1 MEPLSSHCAEL
12 SAAPGCDNS
21 GLRSTSAVRRRVSI
35 LRRWAWVAMTRAMIR
50 RALPLCFVLTLA
62 GCQKEEFGPVSSPA
76 AEHPSYAA
84 DYPEKL
90 ERTHKRFEI
99 ERSWAKDFD
108 SEFKKFPEELE
119 EPDWE
124 TVARVYMLAEEDGRS
139 AHYAEVRRQNA
150 EVAQFFVDEKKEL
163 VRKVSGGVHYQA
175 EQERCDAKFYGTID
189 RGLENG
195 VKERFEERE
204 DDGSQAAQF
213 IKLHESEIGKK
224 NAETLRKQAKAL
236 SAAAQLVYVDLAERH
251 QELSSMVEESEQVK
265 KTIDRRLQELGA
277 ATGEDPKTDED
288 KARAEERE
296 RLTEAK
302 SSLESAV
309 SAAKKSVETS
319 QEDVENARKSFEEAL
334 SKLRADVKKRM
345 DSK

>member
-1 MEPLSSHCAEL
+1 M
-12 SAAPGCDNS
+12 N
-21 GLRSTSAVRRRVSI
+21 
-35 LRRWAWVAMTRAMIR
+35 RA
-50 RALPLCFVLTLA
+50 ALPLCLALTLSA
-62 GCQKEEFGPVSSPA
+62 CTQEEFGPVSSPA
-76 AEHPSYAA
+76 SEHPSYAA
-84 DYPEKL
+84 EYPQKL
-90 ERTHKRFEI
+90 ESTHKRFQI

-108 SEFKKFPEELE
+108 SEFAKFPEELE

-124 TVARVYMLAEEDGRS
+124 QVARVYMLAEEDGKS

-163 VRKVSGGVHYQA
+163 VKKISGGVHYQA

-195 VKERFEERE
+195 VKERFEQRE
-204 DDGSQAAQF
+204 DAGSQAAQF
-213 IKLHESEIGKK
+213 ITLNETEIGKK

-251 QELSSMVEESEQVK
+251 QQLSSMVEQSEQVK

-277 ATGEDPKTDED
+277 DAGENPTTDED

-302 SSLESAV
+302 NQLEVAV
-309 SAAKKSVETS
+309 SSAKKSVETS
-319 QEDVENARKSFEEAL
+319 QQDVEEARKAFEDAL
-334 SKLRADVKKRM
+334 GKLRADIKKRM
-345 DSK
+345 GTKKE

>member
-1 MEPLSSHCAEL
+1 
-12 SAAPGCDNS
+12 
-21 GLRSTSAVRRRVSI
+21 
-35 LRRWAWVAMTRAMIR
+35 MTRTMIR
-50 RALPLCFVLTLA
+50 AALPLGFVLTLS
-62 GCQKEEFGPVSSPA
+62 GCTQEEFGPVSSPA
-76 AEHPSYAA
+76 SEHPSYAA
-84 DYPEKL
+84 AYPQKL
-90 ERTHKRFEI
+90 ESTHKRFQI

-124 TVARVYMLAEEDGRS
+124 LVARVYMLAEEDGKS
-139 AHYAEVRRQNA
+139 SHYAEVRRQNA
-150 EVAQFFVDEKKEL
+150 EVAQFFVEEKKEL
-163 VRKVSGGVHYQA
+163 VRKISGGVHYQA

-195 VKERFEERE
+195 VKQRFEERE

-213 IKLHESEIGKK
+213 IKLHETEIGKK

-251 QELSSMVEESEQVK
+251 HELTSMVEESEQVK
-265 KTIDRRLQELGA
+265 KTIDRRLQELGST
-277 ATGEDPKTDED
+277 TGEEPKTDED

-302 SSLESAV
+302 STLTAAV

-319 QEDVENARKSFEEAL
+319 EEDVTAAREAFD
-334 SKLRADVKKRM
+334 SAVDKLKADLKKRRGPT
-345 DSK
+345 KG